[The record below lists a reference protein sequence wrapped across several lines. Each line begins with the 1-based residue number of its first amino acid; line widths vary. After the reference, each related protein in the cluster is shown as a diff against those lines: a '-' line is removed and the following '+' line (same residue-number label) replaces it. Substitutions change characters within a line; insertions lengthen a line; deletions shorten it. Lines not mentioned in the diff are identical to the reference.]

1 VVPALDKLTEEFTS
15 LVVTENP
22 AHANF
27 LAAALGAASRE
38 TLDQLEAYINYC
50 QSSGLTIA
58 YLVDCYNTITLD
70 TQIEQIFFRKHKRYR
85 WSRFSEVADHVYFN
99 EEYMRKYMYGLA
111 LTAFLWPNHT
121 AMHQFFERTFP
132 RQATGNYLEI
142 GPGHGYY
149 FMEATKLGNFEKLTA
164 IDISAASVAL
174 TTDIVRHFGLNKK
187 RDMEILETD
196 FLNYHTDKTFSCIVM
211 GEVLEH
217 VEQPDLFLRK
227 IADLSTSETHVFVTT
242 CINAPA
248 VDHLY
253 LFRDVAEVD
262 TIIRDSGLDII
273 DSFACPYA
281 GKTLQESIELTLP
294 VNVAY
299 VLKAA

>member
-1 VVPALDKLTEEFTS
+1 VATSDKLTESFS
-15 LVVTENP
+15 ALVVADNP
-22 AHANF
+22 THANF
-27 LAAALGAASRE
+27 LATAIRTASPKTLG
-38 TLDQLEAYINYC
+38 QLEAYLDYC
-50 QSSGLTIA
+50 QSRGLTTE
-58 YLVDCYNTITLD
+58 YLADCYNTITLD

-85 WSRFSEVADHVYFN
+85 WSRFSEVADNVYFN
-99 EEYMRKYMYGLA
+99 DQYMRKYMYGLA

-121 AMHQFFERTFP
+121 AMHQFFEQTFP
-132 RQATGNYLEI
+132 KGASGNYLEI

-149 FMEATKLGNFEKLTA
+149 FMEAAKLGNFDKLTA

-174 TTDIVRHFGLNKK
+174 TTDIVRYFGVDKA
-187 RDMEILETD
+187 RRTEILEAD
-196 FLNYHTDKTFSCIVM
+196 FLAYESREKFSCIVM

-217 VEQPDLFLRK
+217 VEQPELFLRK
-227 IADLSTSETHVFVTT
+227 IADLGGPQTHIFITT

-262 TIIRDSGLDII
+262 AVIRKSGLDIV
-273 DSFACPYA
+273 DSFAGPYS
-281 GKTLQESIELTLP
+281 GKTLEESIALTLP

-299 VLKAA
+299 VLKTA

>member
-1 VVPALDKLTEEFTS
+1 VPALDKLTVEFTS
-15 LVVTENP
+15 LVVAENP
-22 AHANF
+22 THAKF
-27 LAAALGAASRE
+27 FAAALEAASPE
-38 TLDQLEAYINYC
+38 TLEQLGAYIDYC
-50 QSSGLTIA
+50 QSSGLTIP

-85 WSRFSEVADHVYFN
+85 WSRFSEVADNVYFN
-99 EEYMRKYMYGLA
+99 EQYMKKYMYGLA

-132 RQATGNYLEI
+132 RGISGNYLEI

-149 FMEATKLGNFEKLTA
+149 FMESAKLGNFEKLTA

-174 TTDIVRHFGLNKK
+174 TTDIVRHFGLDKE
-187 RDMEILETD
+187 RDMEILEAD
-196 FLNYHTDKTFSCIVM
+196 FLNYRSDKTFSCIVM

-217 VEQPDLFLRK
+217 VEEPGLFLRK
-227 IADLSTSETHVFVTT
+227 IADLSAPETHIFITT

-253 LFRDVAEVD
+253 LFRNVTEVD
-262 TIIRDSGLDII
+262 SVIRDSRLDIVNC
-273 DSFACPYA
+273 FAGPYA
-281 GKTLQESIELTLP
+281 GKTLQESIDLALP

-299 VLKAA
+299 VLKTA

>member
-1 VVPALDKLTEEFTS
+1 VTALNRLTDAFSS

-22 AHANF
+22 THANF
-27 LAAALGAASRE
+27 FAAALRAASPN
-38 TLDQLEAYINYC
+38 TLEQLEAYLKYC
-50 QSSGLTIA
+50 QSIGLSIT

-85 WSRFSEVADHVYFN
+85 WSRFSEVAEHVYFN
-99 EEYMRKYMYGLA
+99 EQYMRKYMYGLA
-111 LTAFLWPNHT
+111 LTAFLWPNHA
-121 AMHQFFERTFP
+121 AMHQFFECTFP
-132 RQATGNYLEI
+132 KEAKGNYLEI

-149 FMEATKLGNFEKLTA
+149 FMEAAKLGDFDKLTA

-174 TTDIVRHFGLNKK
+174 TTDIVRYFGVDKA
-187 RDMEILETD
+187 RRVEILEED
-196 FLNYHTDKTFSCIVM
+196 FLSYQSQEVFSCIVM

-217 VEQPDLFLRK
+217 VEEPHLFLRK
-227 IADLSTSETHVFVTT
+227 IADLSAPQSHIFVTT

-253 LFRDVAEVD
+253 LFRDIDEVD
-262 TIIRDSGLDII
+262 AVIRDSGLSIVK
-273 DSFACPYA
+273 SFAGAYA
-281 GKTLQESIELTLP
+281 GKTLQESINLTLP

-299 VLKAA
+299 VLKST

>member
-1 VVPALDKLTEEFTS
+1 VPALDKSTEEFTS
-15 LVVTENP
+15 LVVAENP
-22 AHANF
+22 THAKF
-27 LAAALGAASRE
+27 FAAALEAASAE
-38 TLDQLEAYINYC
+38 TLKQLGAYIDYC
-50 QSSGLTIA
+50 QSSGLTIP

-85 WSRFSEVADHVYFN
+85 WSRFSEVAENVYFN
-99 EEYMRKYMYGLA
+99 EQYMKKYMYGLA

-121 AMHQFFERTFP
+121 AMHQFFESTFP
-132 RQATGNYLEI
+132 RGISGNYLEI

-149 FMEATKLGNFEKLTA
+149 FMESAKLGNFEKLTA

-174 TTDIVRHFGLNKK
+174 TTDIVRHFGLDKE
-187 RDMEILETD
+187 RDMEILEAD
-196 FLNYHTDKTFSCIVM
+196 FLNYRSDKTFSCIVM

-217 VEQPDLFLRK
+217 VENPGLFLRK
-227 IADLSTSETHVFVTT
+227 IADLSAPETHIFITT

-253 LFRDVAEVD
+253 LFRNVTEVD
-262 TIIRDSGLDII
+262 SVIRDSKLDIVNC
-273 DSFACPYA
+273 FAGPYA
-281 GKTLQESIELTLP
+281 GKTLQESIDLALP

-299 VLKAA
+299 VLKTA